1 VAICGKATP
10 KAPQSSTGFTMSESG
25 PGTRT
30 IGVADVPA
38 VAAIMAATD
47 SMPIGA
53 CSMSIIS
60 QSTPLRARTC
70 TSCTLGIETR

>member
-1 VAICGKATP
+1 
-10 KAPQSSTGFTMSESG
+10 MSEEG

-30 IGVADVPA
+30 MGVAGVPE
-38 VAAIMAATD
+38 VAAIIAATV

-60 QSTPLRARTC
+60 QSTPLRASTW
-70 TSCTLGIETR
+70 TSCTLGIDSR